1 MRHHTYDERDYA
13 FGQTIVTMRTAMNLT
28 QVELARFLGVSRG
41 AVLGWEAR
49 LILSV
54 NRFLPRLVDR
64 VLARKVRQWYGDE
77 TAGG

>member
-1 MRHHTYDERDYA
+1 MKIDFSGGMPPEKVARR
-13 FGQTIVTMRTAMNLT
+13 IVKALKAN
-28 QVELARFLGVSRG
+28 QAE

-64 VLARKVRQWYGDE
+64 VLARKVRQWYADE
-77 TAGG
+77 MAGG

>member
-1 MRHHTYDERDYA
+1 MAPEKVARR
-13 FGQTIVTMRTAMNLT
+13 IVKALKAN
-28 QVELARFLGVSRG
+28 QAE

-64 VLARKVRQWYGDE
+64 VLARKVRQWYADE
-77 TAGG
+77 TARG